1 MKVFQISIEVN
12 KNSVGKIAEQIGEE
26 ILRNKGESYITYA
39 RSCLPSKSKTI
50 KIGNRFD
57 LYYHGVQTRLFDTHC
72 LHSKRATNNLIK
84 QIDKIAPD
92 IIHLHHIHGY
102 FIHME
107 ILFNYLKKKNYPVVW
122 TFHDCWSFTGHCAFF
137 DTVDCNKWK
146 TLCYDCELKKS
157 YPASYLIDRSTKN
170 FELKK
175 KLFTSLDNLTIVPV
189 SLWLQ
194 DLVKQSFLKDQKM
207 ELIKNGV
214 DISVFDIFKSYSNGL
229 ENETRKIL
237 LGVASTWDER
247 KGLNEFIKLDKLID
261 HSSYCIT
268 LVGLD
273 NKQLAEI
280 PKTIHGFPKTDNV
293 TDLVSFYN
301 QASIF
306 VNPTKSDTYP
316 TTNLEA
322 IACGI
327 PVVTYN
333 TGGSPEA
340 ITPETGIVTNNKD
353 AYSILEAI
361 NEIEKERSKGKFS
374 KEVIRNYAIKNFNK
388 QKQFNQYIDL
398 YKKVIEKSQ
407 LT

>member
-194 DLVKQSFLKDQKM
+194 DLVKQSFLKNQKM

-214 DISVFDIFKSYSNGL
+214 DISVFNIFKSYSNGL
-229 ENETRKIL
+229 ENETRNVI
-237 LGVASTWDER
+237 
-247 KGLNEFIKLDKLID
+247 
-261 HSSYCIT
+261 
-268 LVGLD
+268 
-273 NKQLAEI
+273 
-280 PKTIHGFPKTDNV
+280 FPKNRTV
-293 TDLVSFYN
+293 
-301 QASIF
+301 
-306 VNPTKSDTYP
+306 
-316 TTNLEA
+316 
-322 IACGI
+322 
-327 PVVTYN
+327 
-333 TGGSPEA
+333 
-340 ITPETGIVTNNKD
+340 
-353 AYSILEAI
+353 
-361 NEIEKERSKGKFS
+361 
-374 KEVIRNYAIKNFNK
+374 
-388 QKQFNQYIDL
+388 
-398 YKKVIEKSQ
+398 
-407 LT
+407 